1 MCAPNGLSF
10 ESPIDGPDSGALQ
23 NFFGA
28 ALRVPGLER
37 LSSHRSRW
45 SCRSGA
51 VQGQA
56 GPNKKA

>member
-1 MCAPNGLSF
+1 MCAPDGLSF

-28 ALRVPGLER
+28 ALGVPGLER

-51 VQGQA
+51 VQGHA
-56 GPNKKA
+56 GL